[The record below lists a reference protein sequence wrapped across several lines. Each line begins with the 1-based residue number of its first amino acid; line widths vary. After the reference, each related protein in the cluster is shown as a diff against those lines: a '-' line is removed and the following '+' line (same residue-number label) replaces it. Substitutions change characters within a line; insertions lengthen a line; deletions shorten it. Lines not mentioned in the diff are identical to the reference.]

1 MGHLLAEPRYLQ
13 AAERTLRAAW
23 LSLEKYPHAHTTLL
37 TALDELLNPP
47 ETLILRGPQ
56 AEITSWAR
64 ELHKLYAPRR
74 MVLAVPDDAEDL
86 PPALAE
92 KTSRGTAVAYV
103 CKGSTC
109 SAPIDSL
116 AGLINKLRA
125 GV

>member
-1 MGHLLAEPRYLQ
+1 
-13 AAERTLRAAW
+13 
-23 LSLEKYPHAHTTLL
+23 
-37 TALDELLNPP
+37 
-47 ETLILRGPQ
+47 
-56 AEITSWAR
+56 
-64 ELHKLYAPRR
+64 

-92 KTSRGTAVAYV
+92 KTSHGAAVAYV

-116 AGLINKLRA
+116 GGLINRLRA